1 MSRWLPWLD
10 RNSLLAVFL
19 VAGLGVFLTLYR
31 IGEPL
36 RSASYNTL
44 FALRPTIPVTN
55 ALVVFIDEESH
66 RELDQPLNAPWD
78 RRLHARLLRRLKAA
92 GARAVVFDVVFV
104 DSKSRDP
111 ERLEADRELA
121 AASAEHGVVVVGAN
135 PLPVKKSKGRIE
147 PDVDLPYEALRNA
160 VDDRW
165 GVVEMR
171 PDYDQVVRTHPP
183 SYYPFKHSLAWQTA
197 LLMDAPVVRGTN
209 DTQLERA
216 ETTERWLNYYGPAN
230 WLLHLSYFQA
240 LDPAQAPDHFFK
252 DRIVFIGSSTMTK
265 YSNDRKD
272 SYISPFG
279 QFRLEED
286 DQFISGVEI
295 QATTTLNLLRGDWL
309 RWPGRR
315 FEIVLAL
322 AAGTLAAVGLLKLRP
337 AWATVAAGSGC
348 VGITVGVLVVFAR
361 WHLWFAWLIPVIQVL
376 AAWLFSLVANSVRLY
391 VHNKLLEQTLSLYVT
406 PKLARKLAREG
417 GGRLLKPGAEKQEL
431 TIFFSDIAGFTT
443 ITEGLDS
450 NELAPLMNHYFETA
464 VGRCI
469 HPTDGTVVKYIG
481 DAIFAFWNAPE
492 PQPDH
497 AVRACEAALLFRSQ
511 VLHEINGREL
521 LTRIGLHTGF
531 ANVGN
536 FGSTTR
542 VDYTAL
548 GENINLASRMEG
560 LNKHLGTETLLTGNT
575 FSQVGGKFH
584 TRYLGKF
591 KLKGFERVV
600 EVHELV
606 GSVSAENRF
615 ADRDRRFTAG
625 VGAFQ
630 KGDLDGARRCFQD
643 VLGIVPADG
652 PTRFYLHILSEMSPD
667 PVAADWTGSIE
678 LHEK

>member
-10 RNSLLAVFL
+10 RNALLAVL
-19 VAGLGVFLTLYR
+19 WVAGLGVFLTLYR

-44 FALRPTIPVTN
+44 FALRPTVPVTN
-55 ALVVFIDEESH
+55 ALVLFMDEESH

-92 GARAVVFDVVFV
+92 GARAVVFDIVFV
-104 DSKSRDP
+104 DTKSRDV
-111 ERLEADRELA
+111 ERLDADRELA
-121 AASAEHGVVVVGAN
+121 AACVEQGAVVVGAN
-135 PLPVKKSKGRIE
+135 ARLVKKSKGRIE
-147 PDVDLPYEALRNA
+147 PDVDLPYEGLRNA
-160 VDDRW
+160 VEDRW
-165 GVVEMR
+165 GMVAMY
-171 PDYDQVVRTHPP
+171 PDYDQVVRTHSP

-197 LLMDAPVVRGTN
+197 LLMDVPVVRGTN
-209 DTQLERA
+209 DAQLERT
-216 ETTERWLNYYGPAN
+216 ETSERWLNYYGPAY
-230 WLLHLSYFQA
+230 WLPHLSYFQA
-240 LDPAQAPDHFFK
+240 MDPTLSPDHFFK
-252 DRIVFIGSSTMTK
+252 DRIVFVGASTFTK
-265 YSNDRKD
+265 FSGERKD

-279 QFRLEED
+279 QFRREDD

-295 QATTTLNLLRGDWL
+295 QATAALNLLRGDWM

-315 FEIVLAL
+315 FEILLAL
-322 AAGTLAAVGLLKLRP
+322 VAGGVAAVGLLQLRP
-337 AWATVAAGSGC
+337 AWATVAAGLG
-348 VGITVGVLVVFAR
+348 VMGVTVTALALFVRL
-361 WHLWFAWLIPVIQVL
+361 HLWFAWLIPVVQLL

-431 TIFFSDIAGFTT
+431 TIFFSDIAGFTS
-443 ITEGLDS
+443 ISEGLDS
-450 NELAPLMNHYFETA
+450 NELTPLMNHYFETA
-464 VGRCI
+464 VDRCI
-469 HPTDGTVVKYIG
+469 HPTDGTIVKYIG

-511 VLHEINGREL
+511 DLLQINGREL
-521 LTRIGLHTGF
+521 LTRIGLHTGV

-560 LNKHLGTETLLTGNT
+560 LNKHLGTDTLLTGDT
-575 FSQVGGKFH
+575 FSQVQGRFN
-584 TRYLGKF
+584 TRYLGRF
-591 KLKGFERVV
+591 MLKGFERVV
-600 EVHELV
+600 EVHELI
-606 GSVSAENRF
+606 GLLSVQNRF
-615 ADRDRRFTAG
+615 ADRDQRFAAG
-625 VGAFQ
+625 VSAFQ
-630 KGDLDGARRCFQD
+630 KGDLAGAGRCFLE
-643 VLGIVPADG
+643 VLALAPADG
-652 PTRFYLHILSEMSPD
+652 PSHFYLQNLSEMPSGS
-667 PVAADWTGSIE
+667 VASDWTGSIE